1 MQVTSSLTYSKTR
14 RMATLAGLSAIAYVL
29 WVVGRVPV
37 VAFLR
42 YDPKDVVI
50 VFAGFVFG
58 PMAVFAMSLVV
69 SFAQMVTLSETG
81 FIGFVMNVISTC
93 AFACTAAYIY
103 KKRQTLSGAVIG
115 LACGVLLST
124 ATMLLWNYII
134 TPFHLGVPRPVVA
147 GMLLPVFLPFN
158 LIKGGLNAT
167 LALLLYKPLIRA
179 LRASG
184 MIPQRDELAQPTDAR
199 KITVGVMLAAGL
211 VLVSLVLT
219 ILVLQGII

>member
-1 MQVTSSLTYSKTR
+1 
-14 RMATLAGLSAIAYVL
+14 MATLAGLSAIAYVM
-29 WVVGRVPV
+29 WVVARVPV

-42 YDPKDVVI
+42 YDPKDVII

-81 FIGFVMNVISTC
+81 PIGFVMNVISTC

-103 KKRQTLSGAVIG
+103 KKRQTLSGAITG
-115 LACGVLLST
+115 LVCGVVLST
-124 ATMLLWNYII
+124 LTMLLWNYII
-134 TPFHLGVPRPVVA
+134 TPFHLGVPRQVVA

-179 LRASG
+179 LRASN
-184 MIPQRDELAQPTDAR
+184 MLPAREQPAAQTAK
-199 KITVGVMLAAGL
+199 KINIGVMLVTGL
-211 VLVSLVLT
+211 VLVSCILM
-219 ILVLQGII
+219 ILVLQGVI